1 MFKSK
6 KIAAVAG
13 VLGGFVLIG
22 AGAAQAVGAEGP
34 GDCVKDTKGTVRC
47 AQVSE
52 YEVTSDEYGKM
63 RVATTRGRP
72 APAGPRCPARAA
84 SPSRTGSP
92 DVPYRGTT

>member
-22 AGAAQAVGAEGP
+22 AGAVQAVGAEGP
-34 GDCVKDTKGTVRC
+34 GDCVKDSKGTVRC

-63 RVATTRGRP
+63 RVVNDSQQTCSGGDKVSCTSSFA
-72 APAGPRCPARAA
+72 
-84 SPSRTGSP
+84 
-92 DVPYRGTT
+92 VPGGKS